1 MAKHQLSLATQGFLF
16 AIASAALFSIRP
28 IFVKLVYA
36 EGVDTTTLIALRM
49 LFSAPIYALLLILFL
64 RNSEHR
70 HRLTPLLIAKIGG
83 IGLLGYYLA
92 SFLDLL
98 GLQYVTAQLGRMV
111 LYTYPT
117 FVVLIGA
124 LFFGERIT
132 QKIVIALLIT
142 YIGTAIIFGHDL
154 SAFGNDV
161 ITGGLFIIGS
171 AVSFA
176 FYLLFSRS
184 MIKQVG
190 SRLFTCIAL
199 LAASFA
205 ILCHFSIT
213 HSVADIDISG
223 RAVFLILIIAIFCT
237 VIPTFFTTAAV
248 ARIGADRTGI
258 VATVG
263 PAFTSLAAVLILSEV
278 FTGYHLAGIVLTII
292 GVTILQRKPA

>member
-1 MAKHQLSLATQGFLF
+1 MPKIQLPVATQGFLF
-16 AIASAALFSIRP
+16 AIASAALFSVRP

-64 RNSEHR
+64 TNSEHR
-70 HRLTPLLIAKIGG
+70 NRLKPALVFKICG

-98 GLQYVTAQLGRMV
+98 GLQYVTAQLGRMI

-132 QKIVIALLIT
+132 RIVVVALCIT
-142 YIGTAIIFGHDL
+142 YLGTAIIFGHDL
-154 SAFGNDV
+154 SAFGKDV
-161 ITGGLFIIGS
+161 VRGGMYIVGS
-171 AVSFA
+171 AIAFA
-176 FYLLFSRS
+176 FYLLFSKS

-205 ILCHFSIT
+205 ILAHFSIT
-213 HSVADIDISG
+213 HDVADINISH
-223 RAVFLILIIAIFCT
+223 RATYLILIIAIFCT

-278 FTGYHLAGIVLTII
+278 FTAYHLAGIALTIA
-292 GVTILQRKPA
+292 GVTILQRK